1 MSLATKYR
9 PRSFESVLGQDHVKI
24 ILQKQLDTNNIKN
37 TYLFCGPSGD
47 GKTTIARILANKINK
62 GQGNPIEIDA
72 ASNNGVDNIRSIIDD
87 AKQRSID
94 SEYKIFV
101 VDECHMI
108 TNAGW
113 NAFLKCIEEPPKYT
127 IFMFCTTN
135 PEKVPATIVNRCM
148 RFNLSKVSTDKIRE
162 RLEYICEKEGYIN
175 YSEACDFIAKISN
188 GGVRDA
194 ISSLEK
200 CADYNN
206 DLDIIN
212 VLAAL
217 GNYSYEEFFK
227 LTNNLIDCQ
236 EGAVLDNLDAF
247 FNSGKDVKLFI
258 DQYLEFVLDLTKYS
272 IFKDI
277 KVTKLPS
284 SLEKELKYA
293 TGIEGAVQYFN
304 RLTETVLDIKNTI
317 RNDSSAQL
325 TIQAMFIKSMR
336 G

>member
-9 PRSFESVLGQDHVKI
+9 PQTFEDLLGQEHVKI
-24 ILQKQLDTNNIKN
+24 ILQKQLDTNTIKN

-47 GKTTIARILANKINK
+47 GKTTIARILANRINK
-62 GQGNPIEIDA
+62 NQGQPIEIDA

-94 SEYKIFV
+94 SEYKIYII
-101 VDECHMI
+101 DEAHMI
-108 TNAGW
+108 SQAGW

-135 PEKVPATIVNRCM
+135 PEKIPATIINRCM
-148 RFNLSKVSTDKIRE
+148 RFNLSKVSTELIKK
-162 RLEYICEKEGYIN
+162 RLEYISQKEGFTN
-175 YSEACDFIAKISN
+175 YDEACDFIAKISN

-194 ISSLEK
+194 IANLEK
-200 CADYNN
+200 CADYSN
-206 DLDIIN
+206 DLDINN

-227 LTNNLIDCQ
+227 LTNDLIDCQ
-236 EGAVLDNLDAF
+236 EGNVLENLNRF

-277 KVTKLPS
+277 KVTKLPT
-284 SLEKELKYA
+284 SLEEQLKYA
-293 TGIEGAVQYFN
+293 TGIENTVSYFN
-304 RLTETVLDIKNTI
+304 KLVETVLDIKNMI
-317 RNDSSAQL
+317 KNDPSASL

>member
-9 PRSFESVLGQDHVKI
+9 PQTFEDLLGQEHVKI
-24 ILQKQLDTNNIKN
+24 ILQKQLDTNTIKN

-47 GKTTIARILANKINK
+47 GKTTIARILANRINK
-62 GQGNPIEIDA
+62 NQGQPIEIDA

-94 SEYKIFV
+94 SEYKIYI
-101 VDECHMI
+101 VDEAHMI
-108 TNAGW
+108 SQAGW

-135 PEKVPATIVNRCM
+135 PEKIPATIINRCM
-148 RFNLSKVSTDKIRE
+148 RFNLSKVSTELIKK
-162 RLEYICEKEGYIN
+162 RLEYISQKEGFTN
-175 YSEACDFIAKISN
+175 YDEACDFIAKISN

-194 ISSLEK
+194 IANLEK
-200 CADYNN
+200 CADYSN
-206 DLDIIN
+206 DLDINN

-227 LTNNLIDCQ
+227 LTNDLIDCQ
-236 EGAVLDNLDAF
+236 EGNVLENLNRF

-277 KVTKLPS
+277 KVTKLPT
-284 SLEKELKYA
+284 SLEEQLKYA
-293 TGIEGAVQYFN
+293 TGIENAVSYFN
-304 RLTETVLDIKNTI
+304 KLVETVLDIKNMI
-317 RNDSSAQL
+317 KNDPSASL

>member
-9 PRSFESVLGQDHVKI
+9 PADFPEVLGQDHVKI
-24 ILQKQLDTNNIKN
+24 ILSKQLETNNIKN

-47 GKTTIARILANKINK
+47 GKTTLARILANKINNN
-62 GQGNPIEIDA
+62 QGNPIEIDA
-72 ASNNGVDNIRSIIDD
+72 ASNNGVDSIRSIIDD

-94 SEYKIFV
+94 SQYKIFI

-108 TNAGW
+108 SNAGW

-135 PEKVPATIVNRCM
+135 PEKIPVTIINRCM
-148 RFNLSKVSTDKIRE
+148 RFNLSKVSTEDIKS
-162 RLEYICEKEGYIN
+162 RLAFICGQEHYTN
-175 YSEACDFIAKISN
+175 YNEACDFIAKISN

-206 DLDIIN
+206 DLDINN

-217 GNYSYEEFFK
+217 GNYSYKEFFN
-227 LTNNLIDCQ
+227 LTNNIVDAN
-236 EGAVLDNLDAF
+236 EGEVLNCLDRF
-247 FNSGKDVKLFI
+247 FNSGKDIKLFI

-272 IFKDI
+272 IFKQI
-277 KVTKLPS
+277 SVTKLPT
-284 SLEKELKYA
+284 SLEEDLKYA
-293 TGIEGAVQYFN
+293 TAIDGNVNYFN
-304 RLTETVLDIKNTI
+304 GLTETVLNIKNTI
-317 RNDSSAQL
+317 KNDSSAHL
-325 TIQAMFIKSMR
+325 TIQAMFIKWIR